1 MYGRTHRIHFIG
13 IGGAGMSGIAEVLLT
28 LGYQVSGSDLRHS
41 ETTDRLV
48 SLGGRVF
55 IGHATSNLEGAQVV
69 VYSSAVRPENPELK
83 AARAA
88 AVPVIGRA
96 EMLAELMRMKY
107 GVAVGGSHGKTTTTS
122 MIAAVLARG
131 GLDPTI
137 VVGGRLHAIGS
148 NARLGHGQFLVAEA
162 DESDGS
168 FLRLN
173 PAVSVITNIDRE
185 HLDYYSGLDALR
197 QAFVYFA
204 NRVPFYGVSVLCA
217 DDPEVR
223 AILPL
228 VTKRTTL
235 YGTRPEAHIRASAIE
250 LVPHGSRFRLHA
262 GESELGAVELQVPG
276 AHNVLNALAAA
287 AIGLEVEVGFG
298 HIAEALAQFRGV
310 GRRFETRGETQGIRV
325 VDDYGHHPTEIRATL
340 AAARTLGG
348 RVLVLFQPHRYSR
361 TALLKDEFGA
371 AFADAERVWVLD
383 VYAAGEAQMAGVSG
397 RTIVEAAAVRGA
409 THVVYA
415 PDPAEAVAAAAA
427 AGRPGDT
434 ILTLGAGDVW
444 KLGDDVLRALGA
456 SGGASR
462 GAGANRA
469 GRSRASS
476 PAAAARGGAG

>member
-1 MYGRTHRIHFIG
+1 VYGRTHRIHFIG
-13 IGGAGMSGIAEVLLT
+13 IGGAGMSGIAEVLLN
-28 LGYQVSGSDLRHS
+28 LGYQVSGSDLKHS
-41 ETTDRLV
+41 DVLERLV
-48 SLGGRVF
+48 RLGGRVF
-55 IGHATSNLEGAQVV
+55 QGHAPSNIEGAQVV

-88 AVPVIGRA
+88 AIPVIGRA

-173 PAVSVITNIDRE
+173 PAVSVVTNIDRE

-204 NRVPFYGVSVLCA
+204 NRVPFYGVTVLCV

-235 YGTRPEAHIRASAIE
+235 YGTRAEAEIRASAIE
-250 LVPHGSRFRLHA
+250 LVPHGSRFRVHA
-262 GESELGAVELQVPG
+262 AERDLGTVELAVPG
-276 AHNVLNALAAA
+276 AHNVLNALAAIA
-287 AIGLEVEVGFG
+287 VGLEVEVGFA
-298 HIAEALAQFRGV
+298 HIADSLAQFRGV
-310 GRRFETRGETQGIRV
+310 GRRFETRGQAHGVRV

-348 RVLVLFQPHRYSR
+348 RVFVLFQPHRYSR
-361 TALLKDEFGA
+361 TSLLREEFGE
-371 AFADAERVWVLD
+371 AFDEADRVWVLD
-383 VYAAGEAQMAGVSG
+383 VYAAGEPPIAGVSA
-397 RTIVEAAAVRGA
+397 RTVVESAAAHGA
-409 THVVYA
+409 THLTYA
-415 PDPAEAVAAAAA
+415 PDPAAAAAEA
-427 AGRPGDT
+427 AAEARPGDT
-434 ILTLGAGDVW
+434 VITLGAGDVW
-444 KLGDDVLRALGA
+444 RLGDDVLRALA
-456 SGGASR
+456 
-462 GAGANRA
+462 
-469 GRSRASS
+469 
-476 PAAAARGGAG
+476 PAAAAGRSGR